1 MDQIDLKLKKAK
13 KLDVGASK
21 IGGKPSVPP
30 KFTWPESEYGGPLG
44 FVLQLNFAELQAAK
58 PTKKIPTK
66 GVLQLFCTLDESDL
80 SSGSPEHAIRFHEN
94 ASKLVEADFPEE
106 YDETE
111 GTLEQRS
118 ITFGAKG
125 EARMFGDA
133 PELGEE
139 LDGSFDEDEE
149 EVLLELDAYGNVTRV
164 DESHSIFGEGR
175 FVLVVKSDALA
186 EGNLEGVDLLFV
198 GGT

>member
-1 MDQIDLKLKKAK
+1 MDQIDLKLKKAP
-13 KLDVGASK
+13 KLGVGASK

-30 KFTWPESEYGGPLG
+30 KFTWPTSEYGDTPLG

-58 PTKKIPTK
+58 PTKNIPTK
-66 GVLQLFCTLDESDL
+66 GLLQLFCTLDESDL
-80 SSGSPEHAIRFHEN
+80 TESPEHAILFHEDVG
-94 ASKLVEADFPEE
+94 KLVEGDYPED

-111 GTLEQRS
+111 GTIEQRS
-118 ITFGAKG
+118 ITFGVEG

-133 PELGEE
+133 PELGEDLE
-139 LDGSFDEDEE
+139 GAFDEE
-149 EVLLELDAYGNVTRV
+149 EEELLLELDAYNHVTRV

-186 EGNLEGVDLLFV
+186 EGDLDKTNLLFV